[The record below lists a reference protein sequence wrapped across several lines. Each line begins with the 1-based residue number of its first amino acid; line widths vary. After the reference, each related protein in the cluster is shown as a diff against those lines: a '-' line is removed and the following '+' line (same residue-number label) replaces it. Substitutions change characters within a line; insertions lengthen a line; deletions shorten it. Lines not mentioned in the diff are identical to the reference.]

1 MELQSAREAMEDRR
15 RLVRNAEQ
23 FEQSNREEVRRARW
37 AARELRDA
45 RRVQVEERE
54 ASRRK
59 ARVLQ
64 MEEEILEVERLT
76 ALDRAE
82 A

>member
-45 RRVQVEERE
+45 RRVQVEVSEGGG
-54 ASRRK
+54 
-59 ARVLQ
+59 VPLFF
-64 MEEEILEVERLT
+64 ILGSC
-76 ALDRAE
+76 
-82 A
+82 

>member
-1 MELQSAREAMEDRR
+1 MEDRR

-45 RRVQVEERE
+45 RRVQVEVSEGGG
-54 ASRRK
+54 
-59 ARVLQ
+59 VPLFF
-64 MEEEILEVERLT
+64 ILGSC
-76 ALDRAE
+76 
-82 A
+82 